1 MHKKMSILRFFVLT
15 KLITIINSSKKKKKR
30 ENAISFFVRKK
41 RKSKISAKVSI
52 SKKKKRKQF
61 SKIEARNERERE
73 SAPCERSNQSTGIK
87 MARKISPPHGEAKT
101 AVA

>member
-1 MHKKMSILRFFVLT
+1 MHKKMSILKFFVLT
-15 KLITIINSSKKKKKR
+15 KLITIINSSKKKKR